1 MYKRPSNLNKKQEHQ
16 KKEIIAIA
24 TTADYPDSLD
34 QECSRSVT
42 SSQAVTLFSNN
53 SKHQSTSYSDF
64 SSNNVQGSQELDR
77 SLSSVA
83 QSKAWRCSSSS
94 TEYFDSIDNSGS
106 AFHDATASLYIEREA
121 LAECDSLEPDID
133 DLV

>member
-1 MYKRPSNLNKKQEHQ
+1 MIKKQEQ

-24 TTADYPDSLD
+24 APPISDYPDSLD
-34 QECSRSVT
+34 QEFSRSVT
-42 SSQAVTLFSNN
+42 SSQAVTSFSNN

-64 SSNNVQGSQELDR
+64 SSNNLQGNQELDR

-106 AFHDATASLYIEREA
+106 AFHDATASLFIEREA
-121 LAECDSLEPDID
+121 LAECDSLEPDIE

>member
-1 MYKRPSNLNKKQEHQ
+1 MVKKQEEQ
-16 KKEIIAIA
+16 KKEISAITA
-24 TTADYPDSLD
+24 TTSTTTADYPDSLD
-34 QECSRSVT
+34 QDYSRSAA
-42 SSQAVTLFSNN
+42 SSQAVTSFSNN

-64 SSNNVQGSQELDR
+64 SSNNIQGNQELDR

-106 AFHDATASLYIEREA
+106 AFHDATGSLFIEREA

>member
-1 MYKRPSNLNKKQEHQ
+1 MNKKQEQQ
-16 KKEIIAIA
+16 KKEIIT

-34 QECSRSVT
+34 QECSGSVT

-64 SSNNVQGSQELDR
+64 SSNNVQGNQELDR